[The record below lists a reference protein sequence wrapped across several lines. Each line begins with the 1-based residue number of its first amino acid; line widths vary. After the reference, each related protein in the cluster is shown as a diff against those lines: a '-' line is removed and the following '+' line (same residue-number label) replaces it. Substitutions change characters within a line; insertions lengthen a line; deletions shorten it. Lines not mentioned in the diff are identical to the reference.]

1 MRMTGR
7 TLMRFCQCEL
17 GCEPSVV
24 FDKPRNSNA
33 VRIFVSAYETPAMI
47 GKLPFHTGIVMRAK
61 RVCQSFLPRARIGE
75 MMIRIKMIANYRAV
89 LPPEAKHG
97 VIEIDVPD
105 GTTVYEAISRFDIPL
120 NDESV
125 IVLNGLTV
133 DLNTPL
139 KEGDMVTAF
148 SAIAGG

>member
-1 MRMTGR
+1 MFDEVIPRWQWVRLPTCRYVIETGPGVDYR
-7 TLMRFCQCEL
+7 PFMDSIISSTLEL
-17 GCEPSVV
+17 PDYG
-24 FDKPRNSNA
+24 
-33 VRIFVSAYETPAMI
+33 AMHA
-47 GKLPFHTGIVMRAK
+47 GTGMDHLLFSLLA
-61 RVCQSFLPRARIGE
+61 
-75 MMIRIKMIANYRAV
+75 
-89 LPPEAKHG
+89 EAKHG
-97 VIEIDVPD
+97 VVELDVPD

-133 DLNTPL
+133 DMNTPL

>member
-1 MRMTGR
+1 
-7 TLMRFCQCEL
+7 
-17 GCEPSVV
+17 
-24 FDKPRNSNA
+24 
-33 VRIFVSAYETPAMI
+33 
-47 GKLPFHTGIVMRAK
+47 
-61 RVCQSFLPRARIGE
+61 
-75 MMIRIKMIANYRAV
+75 MMIRVKMLANYRAI

-97 VIEIDVPD
+97 MVELNLPE
-105 GTTVYEAISRFDIPL
+105 GTTVYDAISRFDIPL

-139 KEGDMVTAF
+139 QEGDTVTAF